1 MKKEWNMFK
10 ILVIILIFVIVFAW
24 EAPRLF
30 RKKERKEL
38 AVFSCLVFIGLALSI
53 AVVILSFI

>member
-1 MKKEWNMFK
+1 MFK

-30 RKKERKEL
+30 RKKEKKEL
-38 AVFSCLVFIGLALSI
+38 AVFSCLVFIGLVLSI